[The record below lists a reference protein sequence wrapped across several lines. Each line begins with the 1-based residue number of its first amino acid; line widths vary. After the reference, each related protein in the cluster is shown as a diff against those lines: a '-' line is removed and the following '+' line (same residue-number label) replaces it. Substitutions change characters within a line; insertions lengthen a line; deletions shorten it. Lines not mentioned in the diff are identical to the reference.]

1 MARVLGINAS
11 KTFQHLMRE
20 VDLQLTSHNDSKVWA
35 DHFGKKFAPFQTITV
50 SEHDKEIPTHHHRL
64 YRDCEDILAYFESNR
79 KHKELLSLYAPRV
92 EEGNRVEASANR
104 VGLQLPKVF
113 SGDE

>member
-20 VDLQLTSHNDSKVWA
+20 VDL
-35 DHFGKKFAPFQTITV
+35 QTITV